1 MQGLLGQAA
10 QWAGM
15 QNAYASPQG
24 KTIME
29 RLQFKKTSLELQ
41 VKKASDELEA
51 VNEAIGKLKA
61 DPNLDSLLSLLG
73 KSGVIIKDYG
83 NDRNIGL

>member
-1 MQGLLGQAA
+1 MKGLLSQAA
-10 QWAGM
+10 QLAGI
-15 QNAYASPQG
+15 QIAYEAPQG
-24 KTIME
+24 RTIMK

-41 VKKASDELEA
+41 VKKASDELAA

-73 KSGVIIKDYG
+73 KADV
-83 NDRNIGL
+83 L

>member
-1 MQGLLGQAA
+1 MQGLLEQAA
-10 QWAGM
+10 QYVGIK
-15 QNAYASPQG
+15 NAYAPPQG

-41 VKKASDELEA
+41 VEMASVELEA

-61 DPNLDSLLSLLG
+61 DPNLDSLLLLLG
-73 KSGVIIKDYG
+73 KV
-83 NDRNIGL
+83 NVL